1 MSGFDV
7 LIIYLYSYLPAIMLG
22 LFFWWMDR
30 FEREPLP
37 LVGFGF
43 LWGAFGAGLLSYFWN
58 TFFHIALDIYQ
69 KDSAVVN
76 EMLVGV
82 MVAPFVEE
90 LTKGFVLLMLL
101 RLNKIDNVTD
111 GILMG
116 VVIGLGFAASEN
128 VHYALEVTYPSS
140 GELAMWHNLW
150 FREIH
155 TTLLHAS
162 ATAVWGALIG
172 YSRFL
177 RGLQRYFTWLN
188 GFILAMVTHGVWN
201 FLASYVG
208 YVKTENN
215 LVELF
220 MRFELFLIFGMLLTL
235 FLFSVKLQSRVIVR
249 ELVEEHKHGII
260 PLAHVGFFA
269 SLVRHP
275 KRYDLPKN
283 LQPTKYAM
291 LGVRLAFRKNEYRH
305 HPDKLLLQE
314 IEQLR
319 LALKAQSGYQPDSL
333 QLNYGRI

>member
-1 MSGFDV
+1 MSGFDE
-7 LIIYLYSYLPAIMLG
+7 LIIYLYSYLPAIFLA

-30 FEREPLP
+30 FEREPMT
-37 LVGFGF
+37 LVIFGF
-43 LWGAFGAGLLSYFWN
+43 LWGGFGAGMLSYFWN
-58 TFFHIALDIYQ
+58 TFFHVALDIYQ
-69 KDSAVVN
+69 EDSAIAN
-76 EMLVGV
+76 DMIVGV

-90 LTKGFVLLMLL
+90 LTKGFVILILL

-128 VHYALEVTYPSS
+128 VHYALEVIHPSS

-177 RGLQRYFTWLN
+177 KGLQRYFTWLN
-188 GFILAMVTHGVWN
+188 GFVLAMVTHGVWN

-208 YVKTENN
+208 YIQSDTN
-215 LVELF
+215 LIRWF
-220 MRFELFLIFGMLLTL
+220 MRFELFLIFGVLLTL
-235 FLFSVKLQSRVIVR
+235 FLLSVKNQSRLIVT
-249 ELVEEHKHGII
+249 ELLEEHRHGII
-260 PLAHVGFFA
+260 PFEHVSFFA

-275 KRYDLPKN
+275 KRYHLPKSITN
-283 LQPTKYAM
+283 HNYAL
-291 LGVRLAFRKNEYRH
+291 LGVRLAFRKNEYRQN
-305 HPDKLLLQE
+305 PNPKLLQE
-314 IEQLR
+314 IETLRHQL
-319 LALKAQSGYQPDSL
+319 KSHSNYQPDAL
-333 QLNYGRI
+333 QLTYGRI